1 MGGRLGVSAPP
12 TFAARW
18 LVPRLQ
24 AFTRAHP
31 DIELHL
37 GSSLR
42 MIDSRERAAPL
53 AADAAGSDGPEVWI
67 RFGTGDYPGCRVDRI
82 LAPVYTVVCSPQLLR
97 AKRPLIHPSNLRY
110 HLLLHDDT
118 IPDEGERPSWA
129 DWLRSAGVS
138 GVDARSG
145 PHFSNSG
152 LALAAAADGLGVAL
166 ASKPMVAAEVSAGR
180 LKIPFDIDIGSR
192 YAYYL
197 VARETTA
204 QRPAVAA
211 FREWILDQ
219 AGGEAPKAP
228 SA

>member
-1 MGGRLGVSAPP
+1 
-12 TFAARW
+12 
-18 LVPRLQ
+18 
-24 AFTRAHP
+24 
-31 DIELHL
+31 
-37 GSSLR
+37 
-42 MIDSRERAAPL
+42 
-53 AADAAGSDGPEVWI
+53 
-67 RFGTGDYPGCRVDRI
+67 
-82 LAPVYTVVCSPQLLR
+82 
-97 AKRPLIHPSNLRY
+97 
-110 HLLLHDDT
+110 
-118 IPDEGERPSWA
+118 
-129 DWLRSAGVS
+129 
-138 GVDARSG
+138 VDARSG

-197 VARETTA
+197 VARESTA

-211 FREWILDQ
+211 FREWLLDQ